1 MGLIKVILWVV
12 GIILVA
18 YNLFWY
24 VMLTLYNNI
33 ITDVISGMMLTIG
46 MIAFLVFLVF
56 AAAVRFIFWPWRKLK
71 GG

>member
-1 MGLIKVILWVV
+1 MGLIKIILWVV

-24 VMLTLYNNI
+24 LMLKVFDGI
-33 ITDVISGMMLTIG
+33 IADVLSSFMLSIG
-46 MIAFLVFLVF
+46 IIAFVVFLVF

>member
-24 VMLTLYNNI
+24 VMLKFFDNVLG
-33 ITDVISGMMLTIG
+33 DLISGTMLSIG
-46 MIAFLVFLVF
+46 LIAFVVFLVF
-56 AAAVRFIFWPWRKLK
+56 AAAIRFIFWPWRKLRGK
-71 GG
+71 

>member
-71 GG
+71 GK

>member
-1 MGLIKVILWVV
+1 MGLIKIILWVV
-12 GIILVA
+12 GIVLVA

-56 AAAVRFIFWPWRKLK
+56 AAVVRFIFWPWRIARGK
-71 GG
+71 

>member
-1 MGLIKVILWVV
+1 MGLIKIILWVV
-12 GIILVA
+12 GIVLVA

-46 MIAFLVFLVF
+46 LVAFVVFLVF
-56 AAAVRFIFWPWRKLK
+56 AAAIRFIFLPWRIIRGK
-71 GG
+71 